1 MATQKNRINAYVD
14 DPAFEAFK
22 AFCAQW
28 QVSHSKGVELLI
40 KQFLLNGG
48 GPGSVDIDA
57 KIQTALTP
65 VLEELEELRERIQE
79 LDHKDKPRQTK
90 SKTSRA
96 KSH

>member
-1 MATQKNRINAYVD
+1 MATHKNRNNAYVD

-48 GPGSVDIDA
+48 GPGSVGVDE
-57 KIQTALTP
+57 KIQTAIAP
-65 VLEELEELRERIQE
+65 VLDDLKELRKRIQKLE
-79 LDHKDKPRQTK
+79 HKPRQTK

>member
-22 AFCAQW
+22 DFCEQW

-48 GPGSVDIDA
+48 GPGYVDIDA

-65 VLEELEELRERIQE
+65 VLDDLKELRDRIQKLE
-79 LDHKDKPRQTK
+79 HKPRQTK

>member
-40 KQFLLNGG
+40 KQFLLNGH
-48 GPGSVDIDA
+48 VDIDA
-57 KIQTALTP
+57 KIQTAIAP
-65 VLEELEELRERIQE
+65 VLDELEELRERIE
-79 LDHKDKPRQTK
+79 KLEHKPRQTK
-90 SKTSRA
+90 TKTSRA